1 MKKFIDIVFD
11 GSPVHFSVE
20 CEDNKLRVGD
30 FALFESS
37 RGVEIGKVVKPV
49 FEAEEKVDSKDGEI
63 LEIEKIRY
71 LKPATTLD
79 MQTAKSNKLEAE
91 KIKETT
97 KQKIKEFELEMKID
111 EVFLSL
117 DKSKIT
123 IYFTSDGRVDFR
135 NLVKDLATTFKSR
148 IELKQIGPRDEVR
161 CMGGFGPCGKV
172 CCCKEFLNDFDHV
185 TIKMAKTQNLS
196 LNPTKISGLC
206 GRLMCCLAYENEHY
220 AETAS
225 LMPKINSEVITPNGK
240 GVVVFNDLLKRQ
252 ITVKLGDENQTELK
266 IFDLNDVKK
275 IAR

>member
-20 CEDNKLRVGD
+20 CEDSKLRIGD

-49 FEAEEKVDSKDGEI
+49 FEAEEKVDSKDGEM
-63 LEIEKIRY
+63 LEVEKIRY
-71 LKPATTLD
+71 LKPATTLN

>member
-1 MKKFIDIVFD
+1 MKSFIDVVFD

-20 CEDNKLRVGD
+20 CEDRKLEAGT
-30 FALFESS
+30 FAVFESS
-37 RGVEIGKVVKPV
+37 RGVELGKIVRPL
-49 FEAEEKVDSKDGEI
+49 FEMEEKENAKDGEI

-71 LKPATTLD
+71 IKPATPSD
-79 MQTAKSNKLEAE
+79 MQSAKANKVEAE

-97 KQKIKEFELEMKID
+97 KKKIKEFELEMKID

-135 NLVKDLATTFKSR
+135 NLVKDLATSFKSR

-206 GRLMCCLAYENEHY
+206 GRLMCCLGYENEHY

-225 LMPKINSEVITPNGK
+225 LMPKVNSEVLTPNGK

-252 ITVKLGDENQTELK
+252 VTVKLGDENQTELK
-266 IFDLNDVKK
+266 VFDLNDIKK

>member
-11 GSPVHFSVE
+11 GSPVRFSVE
-20 CEDNKLRVGD
+20 CEDNNLKINDMATFETTRGIEVG
-30 FALFESS
+30 
-37 RGVEIGKVVKPV
+37 RVVKTV
-49 FEAEEKVDSKDGEI
+49 YEAEEKADQKENEI
-63 LEIEKIRY
+63 LEVEKIKY
-71 LKPATTLD
+71 IKPATLTDLK
-79 MQTAKSNKLEAE
+79 TAKLNKEEAE
-91 KIKETT
+91 KIKNIT
-97 KQKIKEFELEMKID
+97 KNKIKEFELEMKID

-117 DKSKIT
+117 DKSKIS

-206 GRLMCCLAYENEHY
+206 GRLMCCLGYENEHY

-225 LMPKINSEVITPNGK
+225 LMPKVNSEVSTPNGK
-240 GVVVFNDLLKRQ
+240 GTVVFNDLLKRQ
-252 ITVKLGDENQTELK
+252 VTVKLGDENQTELK
-266 IFDLNDVKK
+266 VFDLNDIKK
-275 IAR
+275 IVR

>member
-63 LEIEKIRY
+63 LEVEKIRY

>member
-63 LEIEKIRY
+63 LEFEKIRY

-79 MQTAKSNKLEAE
+79 IQTAKSNKLEAE

>member
-49 FEAEEKVDSKDGEI
+49 FEAEEKIDSKDGEM
-63 LEIEKIRY
+63 LEVEKIRY